1 MPSQILPLSTAPNQ
15 SLAVALSI
23 NRQSVNLRLKVCFN
37 QQAGCWIMDIAD
49 SQGNPLVC
57 SIPLVTGVWPAGNLL
72 APYTYLNIGSAFL
85 INHNGVASDWPDDS
99 NLGSDFVLLWSD
111 N

>member
-23 NRQSVNLRLKVCFN
+23 NGQSVNLKLKISFN
-37 QQAGCWIMDIAD
+37 QQAGFWIMDIAD
-49 SQGNPLVC
+49 THGTPLVS
-57 SIPLVTGVWPAGNLL
+57 SIPLVTGAWPAGNLL

-85 INHNGVASDWPDDS
+85 INQNGVASDWPDSS
-99 NLGSDFVLLWSD
+99 NLGSDFLLLWSD